1 MKSFAGDDP
10 DLVDAA
16 AFHGSDVGLDH
27 FFSLVL
33 RQSVKINLEFGED
46 VLAARSEEIFL
57 LFSA

>member
-16 AFHGSDVGLDH
+16 AFHGSDIGLDH

-33 RQSVKINLEFGED
+33 CQSVEIDLEFGKN
-46 VLAARSEEIFL
+46 VLTARSEELFL
-57 LFSA
+57 LFGA